1 MSWTI
6 DPAHSSVEF
15 SVKHMMF
22 TTVRGRFNNFS
33 GTLNIDEAN
42 PTRSFAEGKVE
53 TSSIDTRDANRDAH
67 LRSADFFDV
76 EKYPYMTMRITR
88 VEVASHGHYRVTAAL
103 TIKDVTRE
111 VVFDANAVPLGKDP
125 WGNHRWGF
133 SAETSLNRK
142 DFGLNWNVALET
154 GGWLVGDQVKI
165 NIELQAI
172 KQAEPEAVAAMA

>member
-6 DPAHSSVEF
+6 DPTHSSVEF

-33 GTLNIDEAN
+33 GTLNIDEAD
-42 PTRSFAEGKVE
+42 PTRSYAEGKVE
-53 TSSIDTRDANRDAH
+53 ISSVDTRDANRDAH
-67 LRSADFFDV
+67 LRSADFFEA
-76 EKYPYMTMRITR
+76 EKYPYMTMRATHVKATGR
-88 VEVASHGHYRVTAAL
+88 GQYRVTAAL
-103 TIKDVTRE
+103 TIKDVPRE
-111 VVFDANAVPLGKDP
+111 VVFDVHAVPIGKDP

-133 SAETSLNRK
+133 SAETSINRK

-165 NIELQAI
+165 SVELQAI
-172 KQAEPEAVAAMA
+172 